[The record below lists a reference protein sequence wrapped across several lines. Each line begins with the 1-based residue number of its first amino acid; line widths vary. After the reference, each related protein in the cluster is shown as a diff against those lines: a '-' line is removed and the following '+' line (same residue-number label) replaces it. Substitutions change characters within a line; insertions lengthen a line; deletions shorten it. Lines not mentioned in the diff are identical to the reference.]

1 MYQNVGQLVQRDNLG
16 QGNILALTSGNGV
29 KHIVWYTREM

>member
-16 QGNILALTSGNGV
+16 QGNILALTGNGV